1 MGSCNPDGATIP
13 WLIFVGFFIAS
24 TAGLF
29 SKDKDTRLDAIK
41 VGMGIS
47 FGGAVLYLLIGCN

>member
-1 MGSCNPDGATIP
+1 MTCNPDGATIP
-13 WLIFVGFFIAS
+13 WLIFLGLFIAG

-29 SKDKDTRLDAIK
+29 SKDKDKRMDAIK

-47 FGGAVLYLLIGCN
+47 FGCAVLYLLLECN